1 MFNRYKVFAAYLF
14 AIPLALML
22 GFLSASPD
30 ELSFMLIGIL
40 LFLLALPLLIT
51 WHHALLIIFWN
62 SAFNAFFLPGQPYF
76 WLVIAA
82 LSFGISFL
90 NHVMGRRPFLSV
102 PEMTRPL
109 LLMAALV
116 VATAMY
122 RGGIGIKALGGATQ
136 GGRYYVYI
144 LGAIVGY
151 FALTAA
157 QIPIGKGRRMTGLFF
172 LSGTTYVLSNIAYA
186 LGPGFY
192 FLYYLVPSAF
202 AMDQAANDYGI
213 ASSDRIQGLGPA
225 CTSVLCFLLTRYGVR
240 GLFNMARPWRFVL
253 LCITIGAS
261 FFAGFR
267 SLTVLLF
274 LIFAIQFYLEGLLRT
289 RLFPVLVGLFVVTF
303 GLILAF
309 ASKMPLAVQRAVSF
323 LPVNVD
329 SGIRSE
335 AMGSS
340 EWRFQMWA
348 VVIKDVP
355 KYLIIGKGYGMD
367 PAEMDL
373 TRQGMAMGLLDSFEE
388 SILAEDYHNGPLSII
403 IPFGIAGVVL
413 FVWILIA
420 GYRVLSS
427 NYRYGDERLRQV
439 NRVLLSYY
447 LAYVVSFFF
456 IFGAFNSQLFIFLG
470 AVGLSVSLNGGV
482 VRKPKAL
489 AVRDRS
495 SVAQPYAIEVK

>member
-14 AIPLALML
+14 AIPLALLL
-22 GFLSASPD
+22 GFLAASPD

-40 LFLLALPLLIT
+40 LFCLSLPLLIT

-62 SAFNAFFLPGQPYF
+62 SAFNAFFLPGQPFF

-82 LSFGISFL
+82 MSFGVSFL
-90 NHVMGRRPFLSV
+90 NHVMGRRPFLPV

-109 LLMAALV
+109 LLLAVLV
-116 VATAMY
+116 LATALY
-122 RGGIGIKALGGATQ
+122 RGGIGIRALGGATQ

-144 LGAIVGY
+144 FGAMIGY

-172 LSGTTYVLSNIAYA
+172 LSGITYALSNLTYA
-186 LGPGFY
+186 LGPSFY
-192 FLYYLVPSAF
+192 FLYYLLPTSF
-202 AMDQAANDYGI
+202 ALSQAASDAGM
-213 ASSDRIQGLGPA
+213 SSADRIEGLAPA
-225 CTSVLCFLLTRYGVR
+225 CIGAFCALLTNYGVR
-240 GLFNMARPWRFVL
+240 GLLNFSKPWRFL
-253 LCITIGAS
+253 FLCIVIVAS
-261 FFAGFR
+261 LFAGFR
-267 SLTVLLF
+267 SLGIMLF

-289 RLFPVLVGLFVVTF
+289 RLFPVMVGLCIICF
-303 GLILAF
+303 GVILGF
-309 ASKMPLAVQRAVSF
+309 ANKMPLAVQRAISF

-329 SGIRSE
+329 STIRSE

-340 EWRFQMWA
+340 EFRFQMWA

-367 PAEMDL
+367 PTEMEL
-373 TRQGMAMGLLDSFEE
+373 TRQGMAMGILDNFEE
-388 SILAEDYHNGPLSII
+388 SILAEDYHSGPLSVI
-403 IPFGIAGVVL
+403 IPFGLGGVIL
-413 FVWILIA
+413 FIWILIA
-420 GYRVLSS
+420 GYRVLYF

-439 NRVLLSYY
+439 NRVLLAYY
-447 LAYVVSFFF
+447 LANVISFFF
-456 IFGAFNSQLFIFLG
+456 IYGALSTQLMTFLG
-470 AVGLSVSLNGGV
+470 VVGLSVSLNSGV
-482 VRKPKAL
+482 IRKPKAM